1 MIFLR
6 GRESL
11 PEHHLIQLGSRLNG
25 LVKSG
30 LALSARRCYFVSAEK
45 TPGPADRQR
54 LQDLLQADI
63 CPPEIPETSLIVAPR
78 PGVTS
83 PWASNAAGF
92 LTRHGLGSF
101 ARLEQAVIYSFQ
113 DMAAADLPPQARA
126 LLHDRMSEVV
136 VDNPEQLQAWFAP
149 RQPKPLEVVQLG
161 DDAASSLKKYSEVN
175 QLGLS
180 DDEIDW
186 LAESWGGKGK
196 NPSDAEL
203 MMFAQANSEHC
214 RHKIFNAR
222 WRLDGKDLPDSLFGL
237 IRKTHAATP
246 EGTLVAYDDNAA
258 VMEGFDIQLD
268 VTTVESPAYVL
279 QPARGHIQIKVE
291 THNHPT
297 AIAPRPG
304 AATGAGGEIRDEAA
318 TGRGA
323 RPIAGLCGFTVSDL
337 RIPDWAQPWENAPPE
352 PGNMASALN
361 IMLEGPL
368 GAAGYNNQFG
378 RPTLLGYFRT
388 FSGIVNDRLWGYH
401 KPIMIA
407 GGSGLI
413 AEQQIHKKSLEPG
426 DRIIVLGGPAILIG
440 LGGGAASSVTS
451 GLSDSGL
458 DFSSVQRGNPEIQRR
473 AQEVIDRC
481 WMQGAKNPI
490 KSIHDVGAGGLSN
503 ALPELL
509 HDGGVG
515 GRLEL
520 REIPTLDPSLSPVE
534 LWCNE
539 AQERYVL
546 AVAPH
551 DLDRFAELCR
561 RERCPFADLGEATA
575 DGRLVLTDRQ
585 GERPA
590 VDMDLDVL
598 LGDLP
603 RMQREAT
610 SAPASIVDDGT
621 ENIALDEAAQRV
633 LRLPAVASKQ
643 FLITPADRTAGG
655 LTVRD
660 QMVGRHQVPVA
671 DCSITL
677 LDYHGHAGTAMSMG
691 ERPQLAIHHPAASAR
706 MAIGEAL
713 TNLAGT
719 RVRKLSHVKLSA
731 NWMAAAGTPGQ
742 DAALRAAVE
751 AASDISRSLSVAIPV
766 GKDSLSMQTA
776 WQDGQDE
783 HRMLSPV
790 SLVVTAFAPVPDV
803 RRHVTPELQAGENT
817 RLVLVDPGHR
827 RLGGSALAQVFSR
840 ALGPVPD
847 VDNAKTLG
855 KLFETV
861 QKLLDEDLVLACH
874 DRSDGGL
881 FAAAFE
887 MALAGRSGLNLSLT
901 GKQDD
906 LLPALFNEELGLVL
920 QVAEKDLPTVRA
932 AFAAAGLDKLVHDIG
947 APADTAEYSISFNGK
962 PVFDRPMAELAA
974 LWHETGYRIQK
985 LRDHPD
991 CADQEYEKLCSWDDP
1006 GLNAHATFEPPL
1018 PMAAPAVGA
1027 GSRPR
1032 VAILREQGVNGQRE
1046 MAQSFMQAGFE
1057 AVDVH
1062 MSDLEEGRQS
1072 LDEFHGLAVCGG
1084 FSYAD
1089 VFGAGR
1095 AWAASI
1101 LFSQPLRDRFS
1112 AFFERTDRFTLGIC
1126 NGAQMLSALR
1136 EIIPGSQGWPQ
1147 LAQNRSGRFEAR
1159 LSQVRIEDSPSLFF
1173 AGMAGSHLPVVT
1185 AHGEGQAIFTDGQT
1199 PPNVTLRYVDGRGQV
1214 TESYPDNPSGS
1225 PQGIT
1230 GLTTRDGRV
1239 TILMPHPER
1248 LLRAVNYSWAP
1259 RAWRGLSPWMQ
1270 MFHNARLW
1278 LE

>member
-11 PEHHLIQLGSRLNG
+11 PEHQLIQLRRRLKHVIGPG
-25 LVKSG
+25 LT
-30 LALSARRCYFVSAEK
+30 LSARTLYFISPENDH
-45 TPGPADRQR
+45 GQADRQR
-54 LQDLLQADI
+54 LLDLLQADI
-63 CPPEIPETSLIVAPR
+63 CPAEILETDLIVVPR
-78 PGVTS
+78 PGIAT

-92 LTRHGLGSF
+92 LARHGLGMF
-101 ARLEQAVIYSFQ
+101 AHLEQAVIYNFEG
-113 DMAAADLPPQARA
+113 MAAADLPPQARA

-136 VDNPEQLQAWFAP
+136 VDDPEQLQAWFAP
-149 RQPKPLEVVQLG
+149 RQPKPLQVVQLG
-161 DDAASSLKKYSEVN
+161 DDAAASLKNHSEDH

-180 DDEIDW
+180 SDEIDW
-186 LAESWGGKGK
+186 LADACRREGK

-222 WRLDGKDLPDSLFGL
+222 WRLDGHDLPDSLFGL

-268 VTTVESPAYVL
+268 VTTVESPTYAH

-337 RIPDWAQPWENAPPE
+337 RIPDWVQPWENAPPE

-388 FSGIVNDRLWGYH
+388 FSGVVNDRLWGYH

-413 AEQQIHKKSLEPG
+413 TEQQIHKNSLEPG

-440 LGGGAASSVTS
+440 LGGGAASSVAS

-481 WMQGAKNPI
+481 WMQGDKNPI

-520 REIPTLDPSLSPVE
+520 RKIPTLDPSLSPVE

-546 AVAPH
+546 AVSPH
-551 DLDRFAELCR
+551 DLDRFAKLCR

-585 GERPA
+585 GKRPA

-598 LGDLP
+598 LGKLP
-603 RMQREAT
+603 RMQRDAT
-610 SAPASIVDDGT
+610 SAPTSIVDEGT
-621 ENIALDEAAQRV
+621 ENIALEEAAERV

-677 LDYHGHAGTAMSMG
+677 LDYHGYAGTAMSMG

-719 RVRKLSHVKLSA
+719 RIRRLSRVKLSA
-731 NWMAAAGTPGQ
+731 NWMAAAGASGQ

-776 WQDGQDE
+776 WQDGPDE
-783 HRMLSPV
+783 QRMLSPV

-817 RLVLVDPGHR
+817 RLLLVDAGQK

-840 ALGPVPD
+840 PLGPVPD
-847 VDNAKTLG
+847 VDSPATLG
-855 KLFETV
+855 KIFETV
-861 QKLLDEDLVLACH
+861 QKLLDENLILACH

-887 MALAGRSGLNLSLT
+887 MALAGRSGLNLSLADQQ
-901 GKQDD
+901 GD

-920 QVAEKDLPTVRA
+920 QVAEKDLSDVRA
-932 AFAAAGLDKLVHDIG
+932 AFAAAGLDECVHDIG
-947 APADTAEYSISFNGK
+947 APDDAAEYSISFNGK
-962 PVFDRPMAELAA
+962 RVFDRSMAELAG
-974 LWHETGYRIQK
+974 LWHETGHRIQA

-991 CADQEYEKLCSWDDP
+991 CADQEYAKLNSWDDP
-1006 GLNAHATFEPPL
+1006 GLNARLTFEPPA
-1018 PMAAPAVGA
+1018 PVAAPAVGTN
-1027 GSRPR
+1027 SRPR

-1046 MAQSFMQAGFE
+1046 MAQAFMQAGFE

-1062 MSDLEEGRQS
+1062 MSDLEEGRQL

-1101 LFSQPLRDRFS
+1101 LNNTQLRDGFS

-1136 EIIPGSQGWPQ
+1136 EIIPGSQDWPQ
-1147 LAQNRSGRFEAR
+1147 LAKNLSGRFEAR
-1159 LSQVRIEDSPSLFF
+1159 LSQVLVEDSPSLFF

-1185 AHGEGQAIFTDGQT
+1185 AHGEGRASLAAGQV
-1199 PPNVTLRYVDGRGQV
+1199 PQNVALRYINGHGQV
-1214 TESYPDNPSGS
+1214 TESYPENPSGS

-1259 RAWRGLSPWMQ
+1259 REWRGLSPWMQ